1 MKKALI
7 FIFIIGLFL
16 SFQVPAFAQEERSI
30 DQKIEVLELKLEIVR
45 LKKGI
50 WLERVKQAMPLQFRV
65 EEAKLVDEIAKL
77 NAKKTIE
84 AEEKKKQEADKKAE
98 EGKE

>member
-1 MKKALI
+1 MKKSLI

-16 SFQVPAFAQEERSI
+16 SFQVLAFAQGERSI

-65 EEAKLVDEIAKL
+65 EEKNLADEIAKFTKL
-77 NAKKTIE
+77 KAKQEENKKTDQ
-84 AEEKKKQEADKKAE
+84 EKRE
-98 EGKE
+98 